1 MVYLASAAV
10 SRSCGRCYPSS
21 TTKCVAIENK
31 FSVFLFLLG
40 LDGDERKR
48 PKMIELR
55 KRLGLEAQAIAG
67 VEVGGLLLRGGGVE
81 EDLVGAT
88 DQIPSAGSG

>member
-1 MVYLASAAV
+1 
-10 SRSCGRCYPSS
+10 
-21 TTKCVAIENK
+21 
-31 FSVFLFLLG
+31 
-40 LDGDERKR
+40 
-48 PKMIELR
+48 
-55 KRLGLEAQAIAG
+55 EAQAIAG